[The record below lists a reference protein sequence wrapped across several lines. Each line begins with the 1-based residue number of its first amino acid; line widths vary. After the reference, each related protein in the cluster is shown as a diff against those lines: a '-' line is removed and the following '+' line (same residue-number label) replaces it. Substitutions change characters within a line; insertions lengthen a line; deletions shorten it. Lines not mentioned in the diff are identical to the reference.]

1 MIIGYLGVRG
11 VTPQPVSKVIETVG
25 GCNVLLGIVAMARDT
40 ESLYAGVKALVC
52 VLKSNPF
59 SRCEMEKSKGY
70 QTLAMLLRKKIS
82 MLNSHILSLMFT
94 MAGTIDPSR
103 DVEGIPNPSVFR
115 DVLCDLELWN
125 EAPGDLEK
133 SLYEHFYELL
143 ADTSKCF
150 LSGSNKYL

>member
-1 MIIGYLGVRG
+1 MRG

-59 SRCEMEKSKGY
+59 SRCEMEKAKGY
-70 QTLAMLLRKKIS
+70 QTLAMLLRKKTA
-82 MLNSHILSLMFT
+82 MLNSHILYLMFT

-103 DVEGIPNPSVFR
+103 DVAAIPNPSVFR
-115 DVLCDLELWN
+115 DVLCDLELWH

-133 SLYEHFYELL
+133 SLFEHFYELL
-143 ADTSKCF
+143 ADTSE
-150 LSGSNKYL
+150 